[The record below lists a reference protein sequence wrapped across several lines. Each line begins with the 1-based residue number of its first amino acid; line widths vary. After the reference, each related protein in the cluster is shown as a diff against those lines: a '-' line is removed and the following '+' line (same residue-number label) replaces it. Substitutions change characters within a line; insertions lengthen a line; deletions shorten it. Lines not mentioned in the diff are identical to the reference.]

1 MNLSL
6 VTSFIVSGV
15 LILML
20 GWMTLGVSYNSKDI
34 VLSQAKQSNK
44 MDVSQIISYDFPKI
58 GYSGDIDIDSLI
70 VTAKSNKIAF
80 FSNIDN
86 SADNSI
92 EKIIWE
98 FTNREVTSTANPN
111 DFILARTID
120 GVETE
125 ITLGVTEFRINY
137 YDELG
142 SQVPLS
148 FPLSVADI
156 NSIRQIEVELVIES
170 ADQLKLRSSSPE
182 NYVRTAWI
190 KRFTPRNLPTN
201 L

>member
-1 MNLSL
+1 
-6 VTSFIVSGV
+6 
-15 LILML
+15 ML